1 MKLGDI
7 GEKLWEAVYL
17 ILLAVILSYC
27 WISFRMEVLSP
38 ISVRLPFFVLIAGI
52 CGALVY
58 LFVGKVYSA
67 FYACTVMCVIACMAT
82 AVYFLMPTFQGL
94 LDPSI
99 GPRMALDAVVMAIF
113 TIPFSFGGNFVAAY
127 LSPD

>member
-1 MKLGDI
+1 MKSGDI
-7 GEKLWEAVYL
+7 GEKLWAAVYL

-38 ISVRLPFFVLIAGI
+38 FSVRLPFFVIIAGI

-58 LFVGKVYSA
+58 LFIGEVRSA
-67 FYACTVMCVIACMAT
+67 FYACTVMCVIACVAT
-82 AVYFLMPTFQGL
+82 ALYFLVPTYQGL
-94 LDPSI
+94 LDSSI
-99 GPRMALDAVVMAIF
+99 GSRMVLDAVLMAIF
-113 TIPFSFGGNFVAAY
+113 AVPFSFGGTFVAAY